1 MAKRKETNQIDG
13 ISENHLPDVYSQ
25 NSNKIRFDRF
35 LASNITAFAQFGND
49 GHLMLLVSLYIAKTY
64 QSTDLFGYGTF
75 DVTEFSEQF
84 GIEKNNLF
92 REHPDPMYRRKE
104 KKGKIKF
111 YNTYIGNAL
120 YRLQT
125 EALLLTKARKN
136 IGNIEN
142 FETNSFQML
151 SYLKVYYD
159 EDKRNKT
166 IINYKADGGFLVAI
180 NRAFTLTNY
189 KIVSSL
195 RKPALDYLY
204 VWMCQLRDRIINQG
218 QNSIT
223 VEFDEMCK
231 IAEIHIEEI
240 KDRKKKLKIKLD
252 RLIKEADFNFSY
264 KFIKVSGRYNYGIEL
279 NFIDNKEKQKES
291 LKAYL
296 QAFENH
302 YKRML
307 MDWFV
312 KNKINSE
319 SKISVSEQ
327 EFLQWAKKNQNDT
340 EIKVK
345 LFIDSWNLYFD
356 TKIDKFHHEV
366 SKRFYRC
373 EENPDFI

>member
-1 MAKRKETNQIDG
+1 MDTRKEKNQIDG
-13 ISENHLPDVYSQ
+13 ISENQIPDIYCQ
-25 NSNKIRFDRF
+25 KHNKIRFDRF
-35 LASNITAFAQFGND
+35 LASNITAFTQFGND
-49 GHLMLLVSLYIAKTY
+49 GHLMLLVTLYIAKTF

-75 DVTEFSEQF
+75 DVTDFSEQF
-84 GIEKNNLF
+84 AIDKGNLF

-104 KKGKIKF
+104 KRGNIKF

-142 FETNSFQML
+142 FETNAFQML

-159 EDKRNKT
+159 ENKLNKT

-218 QNSIT
+218 QKSIS
-223 VEFDEMCK
+223 VEFDELCK
-231 IAEIHIEEI
+231 IAEIHVAEI
-240 KDRKKKLKIKLD
+240 KDRKKKLRLKLN
-252 RLIKEADFNFSY
+252 RLIKEADFNFTFN
-264 KFIKVSGRYNYGIEL
+264 FIKVSGRYNYGVEIT
-279 NFIDNKEKQKES
+279 FIDDKEKQKES

-307 MDWFV
+307 LDWFV

-319 SKISVSEQ
+319 SKISVSEND
-327 EFLQWAKKNQNDT
+327 FFQWAKKNQYDT

-366 SKRFYRC
+366 AKRFYRS